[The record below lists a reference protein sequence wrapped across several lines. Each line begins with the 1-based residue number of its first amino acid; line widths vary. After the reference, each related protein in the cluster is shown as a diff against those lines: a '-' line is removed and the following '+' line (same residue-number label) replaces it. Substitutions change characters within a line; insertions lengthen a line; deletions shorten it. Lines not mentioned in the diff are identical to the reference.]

1 MILKEQLNAE
11 IKIGKIVKKDDTF
24 IIEEYDK
31 DSNLIEET
39 SLDELV
45 DKYLDKE
52 YVRIRFDFLK
62 EI

>member
-31 DSNLIEET
+31 DGNCSIITSPSLGLI
-39 SLDELV
+39 V
-45 DKYLDKE
+45 DNFNAKSFIIPSPY
-52 YVRIRFDFLK
+52 
-62 EI
+62 